1 CRISVLNPAS
11 AARRTIARALSGS
24 ASVERTT
31 QRARTSAVSGSGAG
45 AGARAGAQAAS
56 AHRAGPRAKD
66 GRVNAGAVV
75 LQTAGLTS
83 GVSGDK
89 SPGDRAR
96 AAGPG
101 TTPGPSTSGPFR
113 HPVQTPS

>member
-1 CRISVLNPAS
+1 MIAVGACVFGEGLHVVRIAGIGVVQLA
-11 AARRTIARALSGS
+11 G
-24 ASVERTT
+24 ER
-31 QRARTSAVSGSGAG
+31 
-45 AGARAGAQAAS
+45 ARAGAQAAS